1 MCSSHKNSHL
11 WCKTIIYQAQV
22 KILTHRFFVCLFQF
36 LLSQT
41 LTSSRT
47 FPKKQPIKIE
57 KIIKIVLWVAFR
69 ESIF

>member
-41 LTSSRT
+41 LQDQCSYYPSFTA
-47 FPKKQPIKIE
+47 KKIQTQEGLVTCPY
-57 KIIKIVLWVAFR
+57 A
-69 ESIF
+69 